1 VSNTDTNTFNTT
13 GEQIMTE
20 LTGNQTATH
29 SIRVTPEFDAELKP
43 RYRFTHFIY
52 SDSHYVWV
60 PVSDEQVVEN
70 RGDIDD
76 WLRNIGLIQVGRY
89 LPISYNSN
97 TYEADLMEMS

>member
-1 VSNTDTNTFNTT
+1 
-13 GEQIMTE
+13 MRE
-20 LTGNQTATH
+20 LTANQTKAH
-29 SIRVTPEFDAELKP
+29 SIRVTPEFDAQMKP
-43 RYRFTHFIY
+43 RYRFTHFVWSH
-52 SDSHYVWV
+52 SDCVWV